1 MTTTKYKG
9 IEITNTPSEKYPQ
22 LVTLTKTV
30 KKAKSEEAKGKEE
43 PLKIRCGFILSF
55 LYEHGLKEENETL
68 FDLLHSEVKESNYTS
83 CWSQQDFVDII
94 TRPRLQLAQF

>member
-30 KKAKSEEAKGKEE
+30 KKAKSEEGK
-43 PLKIRCGFILSF
+43 KF
-55 LYEHGLKEENETL
+55 LTL
-68 FDLLHSEVKESNYTS
+68 DHAIKYIDKLELHLLERMTQV
-83 CWSQQDFVDII
+83 
-94 TRPRLQLAQF
+94 RLQKQEAKIAQKELLKLNGIQLLKS